1 MIISSSRHE
10 SPVLPVR
17 QLIAPKIHYYGTPV
31 ALLSTLNP
39 DGTPNL
45 APMSSLWWL
54 GQVAVLGLSTRGRT
68 FENLQ
73 RTREVVINL
82 ASPALADAVDRL
94 ALTTGSNP
102 VPDYKAAIGTEH
114 VADKFARA
122 GLTPRSSTHV
132 APPQVAEAQLVLE
145 GRVAGTMTVG
155 ESAVHAAIEV
165 RILAT
170 YCDETL
176 LDPAARH
183 HIDPDRWHPLLMS
196 FLELYTTGERVRDS
210 RLAKVF

>member
-1 MIISSSRHE
+1 MSRVHQ
-10 SPVLPVR
+10 R
-17 QLIAPKIHYYGTPV
+17 IAPKIHYYGTPV
-31 ALLSTLNP
+31 ALLSTRNP

-68 FENLQ
+68 FENLK
-73 RTREVVINL
+73 RTGEVVINL
-82 ASPALADAVDRL
+82 ASPELASAVDRL
-94 ALTTGSNP
+94 ALTTGSTP
-102 VPDYKAAIGTEH
+102 VPEYKAVIGTVH
-114 VADKFARA
+114 VADKFSHA
-122 GLTPRSSTHV
+122 GLTPRPAIQVS
-132 APPQVAEAQLVLE
+132 PPHVAEAPIILE
-145 GRVAGTMTVG
+145 GRVAGVMPVG
-155 ESAVHAAIEV
+155 EAAVHAAIEV

-170 YCDETL
+170 WCDETL

-196 FLELYTTGERVRDS
+196 FLEFYTTDSRVRDS